1 VRTEL
6 LNADGRTDGQ
16 TDMTKL
22 VVVIRN
28 FANVPRNALR
38 IEEISA
44 RNNDLPVADTKRNNH
59 LQIL

>member
-1 VRTEL
+1 MRT
-6 LNADGRTDGQ
+6 DGRTDGQ

-28 FANVPRNALR
+28 FANVPRNAVR
-38 IEEISA
+38 FEEINA
-44 RNNDLPVADTKRNNH
+44 RNNDLPVTDTKRNNH